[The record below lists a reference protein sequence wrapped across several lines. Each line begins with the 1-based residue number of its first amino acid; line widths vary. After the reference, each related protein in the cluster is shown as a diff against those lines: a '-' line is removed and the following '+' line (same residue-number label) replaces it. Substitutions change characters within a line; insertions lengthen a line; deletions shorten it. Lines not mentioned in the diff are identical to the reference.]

1 MERGENSAE
10 LLKTVRELLS
20 QAEKLVNEKPLKT
33 QANIIKSHTM
43 LKSSPAP
50 WQVNSNWQ
58 NARQIY
64 LEKIALL
71 VPKLKENLH
80 PAELFFHDNH
90 HHDVV

>member
-1 MERGENSAE
+1 MERGENSAK
-10 LLKTVRELLS
+10 LLKTVRTLLDE
-20 QAEKLVNEKPLKT
+20 AEKLIDKEPLKT
-33 QANIIKSHTM
+33 QFNIIKSHTL
-43 LKSSPAP
+43 LKNSPSP

-64 LEKIALL
+64 LEKIKLL
-71 VPKLKENLH
+71 VPQLKENLH